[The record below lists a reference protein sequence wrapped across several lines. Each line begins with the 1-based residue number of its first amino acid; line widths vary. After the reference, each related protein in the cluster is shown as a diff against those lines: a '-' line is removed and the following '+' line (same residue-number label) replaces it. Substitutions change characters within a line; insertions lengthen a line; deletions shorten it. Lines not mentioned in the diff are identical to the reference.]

1 MCRERERKYDVG
13 EKRRRLKGKE
23 RKQEVREQRLVP
35 LVERKRDRKEHN
47 GKWYSIIPDG
57 YRGICLS
64 LSFSLF
70 EECCYEIILRY
81 LTVAPLFSPFL
92 LSYRV
97 TTVIGK

>member
-1 MCRERERKYDVG
+1 MG

-23 RKQEVREQRLVP
+23 RKQEVGIGVCERRLVP

-57 YRGICLS
+57 HRGISLS
-64 LSFSLF
+64 LSHSLF

-81 LTVAPLFSPFL
+81 LTVAPLV
-92 LSYRV
+92 LSLSAFV
-97 TTVIGK
+97 PSAA